1 MKNQIRHIPS
11 WIQTLKPKSNTH
23 PDDKFN
29 KTTHVNN
36 RRRTKNQTSKRGKKN
51 VIYLRK
57 ESGRKTQ
64 LICRE
69 RGTRIKCK
77 IDAKTNKCAYMWE
90 TEPSHNT
97 KRWGETETERDRE
110 RERRWGE
117 AERRREC
124 ETVNDGERGLGF
136 FFFFIIIYRSCFI
149 LEFLLLIIW

>member
-1 MKNQIRHIPS
+1 MKSKTKSNTYPVDK
-11 WIQTLKPKSNTH
+11 IQSKTKFDTCPAVTNSKPKSNTH

-77 IDAKTNKCAYMWE
+77 IDAKTNKCAYM
-90 TEPSHNT
+90 
-97 KRWGETETERDRE
+97 
-110 RERRWGE
+110 
-117 AERRREC
+117 
-124 ETVNDGERGLGF
+124 
-136 FFFFIIIYRSCFI
+136 
-149 LEFLLLIIW
+149 